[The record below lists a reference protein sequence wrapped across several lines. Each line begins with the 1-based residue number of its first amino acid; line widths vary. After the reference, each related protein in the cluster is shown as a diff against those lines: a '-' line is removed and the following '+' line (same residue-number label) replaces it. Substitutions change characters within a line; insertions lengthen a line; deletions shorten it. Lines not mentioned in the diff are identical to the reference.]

1 MSKPKSEKRQRT
13 ELFLGIRW
21 LPEEKAQVVASA
33 KAAGLS
39 AGEFLRCCA
48 LGRQI
53 APKGDIDQM
62 KSLLKLGGLQKHL
75 YSEMQR
81 NGMMTPEMSKQYA
94 DLLTQIK
101 IAVIQFGTIFR

>member
-1 MSKPKSEKRQRT
+1 MSKTKSEKRQRT

-48 LGRQI
+48 LGRPI
-53 APKGDIDQM
+53 APKGDVDQM
-62 KSLLKLGGLQKHL
+62 KALLKLGGLQKHL

-81 NGMMTPEMSKQYA
+81 GGMMTPEMSKQYS
-94 DLLTQIK
+94 DVLIQIQV
-101 IAVIQFGTIFR
+101 AVVQFGKMFR

>member
-21 LPEEKAQVVASA
+21 LPEEKSQVIESA
-33 KAAGLS
+33 KAAGMS

-48 LGRQI
+48 LERPI
-53 APKGDIDQM
+53 APKGDIEQV
-62 KSLLKLGGLQKHL
+62 KALLKLGGLQKHL

-81 NGMMTPEMSKQYA
+81 SGMMTTEMSKQYA
-94 DLLTQIK
+94 DVLTQIQVT
-101 IAVIQFGTIFR
+101 VIQFGKMFR